1 MDRKDKYLF
10 AGTGMHEDEI
20 GRVVSAQGKE
30 AQIRELRVCRFRLV
44 GEVHKKQQE
53 LDALDY
59 LIGSLL
65 KESP

>member
-10 AGTGMHEDEI
+10 AGTGMREDEI
-20 GRVVSAQGKE
+20 GRVMSAQGKE